1 MPDVKRLF
9 QKIPRIVIA
18 LFLLALFG
26 IVRGPFEDRI
36 RDRLVAA
43 KLLTPPPAQS
53 AFEQM
58 GQSALMGTLG
68 GLRSLVATF
77 LTLEAFEHFSTKSW
91 DDLRQTYQII
101 TALEPRDESHWVS
114 VIWHLGINATA
125 NMEIDER
132 LPAFERERRFK
143 EYAFQA
149 IDFAERG
156 ITQIPESSAIRIQLA
171 EVYREKLKD
180 DCATAR
186 VYGDAIGLPDAPGY
200 VRRFHGYF
208 MARCPG
214 REEEAYAYLLGLYRE
229 GDHQHLPTLIK
240 EIKNLE
246 EKLGVPQ
253 PRRIPDADPDRPKKT
268 PRRPPNLLPGDIL
281 VPFSFDDLRKIRG

>member
-1 MPDVKRLF
+1 V
-9 QKIPRIVIA
+9 PRP
-18 LFLLALFG
+18 LLALLFLAAFG
-26 IVRGPFEDRI
+26 VLRAPVEQRL

-43 KLLTPPPAQS
+43 NLLLPPPAQS

-58 GQSALMGTLG
+58 SQSALMGTLG

-77 LTLEAFEHFSTKSW
+77 LTLEAYDHFGVKAW
-91 DDLRQTYQII
+91 DELGRTYQII

-125 NMEIDER
+125 NMESDER
-132 LPAFERERRFK
+132 LPAFERQRRFK
-143 EYAFQA
+143 QYAFEA

-156 ITQIPESSAIRIQLA
+156 LAQIPESAAIRLQLA

-180 DCATAR
+180 DCATSR
-186 VYGDAIGLPDAPGY
+186 VYGDIIGLPGAPGY

-214 REEEAYAYLLGLYRE
+214 KEQEAYAYLMALYRE
-229 GDHQHLPTLIK
+229 GEEQHLPTLIK
-240 EIKNLE
+240 EVKTLE
-246 EKLGVPQ
+246 DKLGIPSPQ
-253 PRRIPDADPDRPKKT
+253 RIPDADPDRPKKT
-268 PRRPPNLLPGDIL
+268 PKRPANVLPGGIV
-281 VPFSFDDLRKIRG
+281 VP

>member
-1 MPDVKRLF
+1 VF
-9 QKIPRIVIA
+9 PRMKFLLQRVPRP
-18 LFLLALFG
+18 LLALLFLAAFG
-26 IVRGPFEDRI
+26 VLRAPVEQRL

-43 KLLTPPPAQS
+43 NLLLPPPAQS

-58 GQSALMGTLG
+58 SQSALMGTLG

-77 LTLEAFEHFSTKSW
+77 LTLEAYDHFGVKAW
-91 DDLRQTYQII
+91 DELGRTYQII

-125 NMEIDER
+125 NMESDER
-132 LPAFERERRFK
+132 LPAFERQRRFK
-143 EYAFQA
+143 QYAFEA

-156 ITQIPESSAIRIQLA
+156 LAQIPESAAIRLQLA

-180 DCATAR
+180 DCATSR
-186 VYGDAIGLPDAPGY
+186 VYGDIIGLPGAPGY

-214 REEEAYAYLLGLYRE
+214 KEQEAYAYLMALYRE
-229 GDHQHLPTLIK
+229 GEEQHLPTLIK
-240 EIKNLE
+240 EVKTLE
-246 EKLGVPQ
+246 DKLGIPSPQ
-253 PRRIPDADPDRPKKT
+253 RIPDADPDRPKKT
-268 PRRPPNLLPGDIL
+268 PKRPANVLPGGIV
-281 VPFSFDDLRKIRG
+281 VP

>member
-1 MPDVKRLF
+1 MKFLLQRV
-9 QKIPRIVIA
+9 PRP
-18 LFLLALFG
+18 LLALLFLAAFG
-26 IVRGPFEDRI
+26 VLRAPVEQRL

-43 KLLTPPPAQS
+43 NLLLPPPAQS

-58 GQSALMGTLG
+58 SQSALMGTLG

-77 LTLEAFEHFSTKSW
+77 LTLEAYDHFGVKAW
-91 DDLRQTYQII
+91 DELGRTYQII

-125 NMEIDER
+125 NMESDER
-132 LPAFERERRFK
+132 LPAFERQRRFK
-143 EYAFQA
+143 QYAFEA

-156 ITQIPESSAIRIQLA
+156 LAQIPESAAIRLQLA

-180 DCATAR
+180 DCATSR
-186 VYGDAIGLPDAPGY
+186 VYGDIIGLPGAPGY

-214 REEEAYAYLLGLYRE
+214 KEQEAYAYLMALYRE
-229 GDHQHLPTLIK
+229 GEEQHLPTLIK
-240 EIKNLE
+240 EVKTLE
-246 EKLGVPQ
+246 DKLGIPSPQ
-253 PRRIPDADPDRPKKT
+253 RIPDADPDRPKKT
-268 PRRPPNLLPGDIL
+268 PKRPANVLPGGIV
-281 VPFSFDDLRKIRG
+281 VP

>member
-1 MPDVKRLF
+1 MKPFF
-9 QKIPRIVIA
+9 QKVPRLVVV
-18 LFLLALFG
+18 LVLLALFG
-26 IVRGPFEDRI
+26 LVRSPLEDGLRT
-36 RDRLVAA
+36 RLVEAN
-43 KLLTPPPAQS
+43 LLTPPPAQG

-91 DDLRQTYQII
+91 DDLRQSYQII
-101 TALEPRDESHWVS
+101 TALEPRDETHWVS

-125 NMEIDER
+125 NMEVEGR

-156 ITQIPESSAIRIQLA
+156 IEQIPESSAIRIQLA
-171 EVYREKLKD
+171 EIYREKLKD
-180 DCATAR
+180 DCAVAR
-186 VYGDAIGLPDAPGY
+186 VYGDTIGLPDAPGY

-214 REEEAYAYLLGLYRE
+214 REKEAYAYLMALYQE
-229 GDHQHLPTLIK
+229 GEQQRLPTLIK
-240 EIKNLE
+240 EIQNLE
-246 EKLGVPQ
+246 EKLGIPG
-253 PRRIPDADPDRPKKT
+253 PRRIPDADPDRPQKT

-281 VPFSFDDLRKIRG
+281 VPFSVQDLRKIRG